1 MTALTLLVLRR
12 VSAHFGKDP
21 REYSISTKEF
31 VSDGNGKIK
40 GINTVR
46 VAWEKDALGQW
57 RMSEVPGSEQFFP
70 ADLYV
75 PFLSLRPATEL
86 MSSASFSTVSSS
98 LSVSSVLR
106 IARSRLSLSLK
117 MVDQTSRRLS
127 ESTLPLLRVSSLLV
141 IADED
146 NPSLFVSIQ
155 NSTPRQFDTRLT
167 ISFLALLGGINEGRG
182 AAAEVDRYL
191 TGDTRLPNVGSIK
204 VRT

>member
-1 MTALTLLVLRR
+1 LTALTLLVLRR

-70 ADLYV
+70 ADLYASF
-75 PFLSLRPATEL
+75 FLLRPATEL
-86 MSSASFSTVSSS
+86 TGSASFSTVSSS

-117 MVDQTSRRLS
+117 MVDQTSRRPS
-127 ESTLPLLRVSSLLV
+127 ESTLPLLKVSLLLV
-141 IADED
+141 IADEG
-146 NPSLFVSIQ
+146 NPSLFVRSRIPP
-155 NSTPRQFDTRLT
+155 SRFD
-167 ISFLALLGGINEGRG
+167 GC
-182 AAAEVDRYL
+182 
-191 TGDTRLPNVGSIK
+191 
-204 VRT
+204 

>member
-1 MTALTLLVLRR
+1 MSHTASETATSVQTLTSTLFRR

-75 PFLSLRPATEL
+75 AYLELLTGYPANRFT
-86 MSSASFSTVSSS
+86 
-98 LSVSSVLR
+98 LSVSSLLSVSSALKT
-106 IARSRLSLSLK
+106 ARSRLSLSLK
-117 MVDQTSRRLS
+117 TVDQTSKPLP
-127 ESTLPLLRVSSLLV
+127 ESTQLPLKVSSLPV
-141 IADED
+141 IVDED
-146 NPSLFVSIQ
+146 NLSLFVSCC
-155 NSTPRQFDTRLT
+155 F
-167 ISFLALLGGINEGRG
+167 
-182 AAAEVDRYL
+182 RYPPL
-191 TGDTRLPNVGSIK
+191 SARD
-204 VRT
+204 

>member
-1 MTALTLLVLRR
+1 
-12 VSAHFGKDP
+12 
-21 REYSISTKEF
+21 
-31 VSDGNGKIK
+31 
-40 GINTVR
+40 
-46 VAWEKDALGQW
+46 
-57 RMSEVPGSEQFFP
+57 
-70 ADLYV
+70 
-75 PFLSLRPATEL
+75 
-86 MSSASFSTVSSS
+86 
-98 LSVSSVLR
+98 
-106 IARSRLSLSLK
+106 